1 MKSHKRKIN
10 NNMYMT
16 LTAVEQNDTTL
27 TAVKKSNQLI
37 GLYF

>member
-10 NNMYMT
+10 NNIYMT
-16 LTAVEQNDTTL
+16 SAAVEQNYTTL
-27 TAVKKSNQLI
+27 TTVKKSNQLI